1 MTARWVVEEVAPARD
16 LKIIWQPISL
26 MVKNEVG
33 PDSEHYAPVY
43 KTHQM
48 LRVMEAIRSDLGED
62 AVQRW
67 YLLSGTTVHH
77 DGNRDEADLGEMLG
91 HLGFDS
97 MLAAAADDEKW
108 DTEIASRMDQGLAL
122 VGDDVGT
129 PIIAFTADDG
139 VKRGIFG
146 PVMTQVPT
154 GEQALRVWDSMHHF
168 TTMDGFWELKRTR
181 TERPEFGDR
190 PDV

>member
-1 MTARWVVEEVAPARD
+1 M
-16 LKIIWQPISL
+16 
-26 MVKNEVG
+26 MKNDVG
-33 PDSEHYAPVY
+33 SDAEHYAPVF

-48 LRVMEAIRSDLGED
+48 LRVMEAIRAELGQD

-67 YLLSGTTVHH
+67 YLSSGTTVHH
-77 DGNRDEADLGEMLG
+77 DGRRDEVDLADLLE
-91 HLGFDS
+91 HLGYDRG
-97 MLAAAADDEKW
+97 LAAAADDEKW
-108 DTEIASRMDQGLAL
+108 DLEIRARMDAGLAL

-146 PVMTQVPT
+146 PVITRVPT
-154 GEQALRVWDSMHHF
+154 GEQALKVWDSMHHF

-181 TERPEFGDR
+181 TERPEFGER

>member
-1 MTARWVVEEVAPARD
+1 
-16 LKIIWQPISL
+16 
-26 MVKNEVG
+26 MVKNDVES
-33 PDSEHYAPVY
+33 DSENYAPAL

-48 LRVMEAIRSDLGED
+48 LRVMEAIRAELGED
-62 AVQRW
+62 AVQEW

-77 DGNRDEADLGEMLG
+77 DGNRDVADPADMLE
-91 HLGFDS
+91 HLGFDRG
-97 MLAAAADDEKW
+97 LADAADDQKW
-108 DTEIASRMDQGLAL
+108 DAEIATRMDQGLAL

-129 PIIAFTADDG
+129 PIIAFTAEDG

-146 PVMTQVPT
+146 PVITRVPT
-154 GEQALRVWDSMHHF
+154 GDQALKVWDSMHHF

-190 PDV
+190 PDI